1 MAEIRKQ
8 YHSLDLAKFISAVL
22 IIVLHTGPL
31 SSYSSVLH
39 YGLRNIVTVV
49 AVPFFLWQAASC
61 CSSSSTGCL
70 LRREARILS
79 GTSAALC

>member
-49 AVPFFLWQAASC
+49 AVPFFFMASGFLLF
-61 CSSSSTGCL
+61 SSSTGCL